1 MSRERYVLM
10 GLLASSPALAA
21 FTSPLQESGW
31 AGIPSWAW
39 IIAAMILLILLA
51 LLIWWLFLRI
61 SPEQPAPAARPA
73 APPPSP
79 QPTPPSEPD
88 DLKVIEGIGPK
99 IASLLA
105 NAGITTFAQL
115 AAADVGRLKQI
126 LKDAGLERLADPTTW
141 PEQARLARD
150 GDWAALEKLQSELK
164 GGRR

>member
-1 MSRERYVLM
+1 MSKERYVLM

-21 FTSPLQESGW
+21 FTSPLQGSGW
-31 AGIPSWAW
+31 AGISSWAW

-61 SPEQPAPAARPA
+61 SPEQPVPA

-99 IASLLA
+99 IAGLLA

-126 LKDAGLERLADPTTW
+126 LTDAGLERLADPTTW
-141 PEQARLARD
+141 PEQARLAGA
-150 GDWAALEKLQSELK
+150 GDWAALQKLQDELK